1 MRIAPRLIHSR
12 DNPQVKALLKLARSS
27 REQRASGTTILD
39 GERLIEAFQASGGTA
54 EVILATETA
63 YASPPIC
70 ALLEGTPARARLLLA
85 EPLVRQISQVVTT
98 SGVLAVVRIPEQ
110 KPLPD
115 RVATCLLLE
124 SIQDPG
130 NLGSILRS
138 AAAAAIDH
146 VFLSPGSVYAW
157 SPKVVRAGM
166 GAHFFLSIHEG
177 VSPSALAGR
186 VFGQI
191 IATGPRAARS
201 LYDADLSGPVA
212 WFFGNEGG
220 GLSEEA
226 ARTATQH
233 IRIPML
239 GATESLNVAASVAVC
254 LFEQVRQRLRAPT
267 PRA

>member
-1 MRIAPRLIHSR
+1 MRVEPRLIRSR

-27 REQRASGTTILD
+27 REQRASATTILD

-54 EVILATETA
+54 EAILATEAA
-63 YASPPIC
+63 YASPPVRT
-70 ALLEGTPARARLLLA
+70 LVERTPARARLLLA
-85 EPLVRQISQVVTT
+85 EPLVRQMSQVVTT
-98 SGVLAVVRIPEQ
+98 SGLLAVVRIPA
-110 KPLPD
+110 PHPIPD

-124 SIQDPG
+124 GIQDPG

-138 AAAAAIDH
+138 AVAAAIDH

-157 SPKVVRAGM
+157 SPKVIRAGM

-177 VSPSALAGR
+177 VTPTALAGR
-186 VFGQI
+186 ALGQI
-191 IATGPRAARS
+191 IATEPRAVHS
-201 LYDADLSGPVA
+201 LYDIDLSGPVA
-212 WFFGNEGG
+212 WLFGNEGS

-226 ARTATQH
+226 ARIATRH
-233 IRIPML
+233 MRIPMP

-254 LFEQVRQRLRAPT
+254 LFEQIRQRLHAPT